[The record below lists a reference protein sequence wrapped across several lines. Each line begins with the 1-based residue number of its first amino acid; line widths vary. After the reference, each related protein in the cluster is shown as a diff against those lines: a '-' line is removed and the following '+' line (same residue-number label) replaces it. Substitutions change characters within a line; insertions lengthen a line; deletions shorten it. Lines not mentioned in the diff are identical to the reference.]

1 MDLPRSDLLDRL
13 AAFMPKMAD
22 ANAGLAT
29 APVNVDGS
37 LEVDE
42 GDDGEAASSDG
53 SSGGSES
60 GGSESG
66 DESGSASAEAANAAR
81 KAAAATAAAPGTVE
95 MKFQI
100 GAVDPELMRLLQD
113 GDASADAAAA
123 AAAAQPPPP
132 PAALVMPW
140 QAGADAGAAGAT
152 RLAEKGAAAPMIEE
166 L

>member
-53 SSGGSES
+53 SSGSES
-60 GGSESG
+60 GSESG
-66 DESGSASAEAANAAR
+66 DESGSAEAEAANAAT

-113 GDASADAAAA
+113 VASADAAAA

-152 RLAEKGAAAPMIEE
+152 RLAEKTPAAPMIEE